1 MATKRIPENAA
12 LHTLSSASIEPIAK
26 VVGKTATLQEL
37 LSIGVSIGSILG
49 PFFIFSGR

>member
-1 MATKRIPENAA
+1 VATKRIPENAA
-12 LHTLSSASIEPIAK
+12 LNTLSNASVEPIAK

-37 LSIGVSIGSILG
+37 LSIGLSIGTILG